1 METAKVGTDV
11 AGVRSVFA
19 GEEAANVV
27 CAELD
32 VDAGQCAA
40 AAAAA
45 AAPPAVPGAPSAS
58 AGIPEGLP
66 LVMSDVVI
74 IDGVNREADP
84 DERLLEALNST
95 LRRPPTEEQLHAPR
109 DETEGLF
116 CRRSEE
122 PVNEFSD
129 NKELLVCAFPHL
141 FPFGVGVPRSSLS
154 TNFTRYLMLHHS
166 NVFANE
172 PRFYFLLFNQLHR
185 HTNCR
190 STSLRVKA
198 QKKHIDAVTRITKAP
213 DFMARLEAAN
223 SHPESPDAKRLM
235 RSLHPHII
243 TLGAK
248 TPFSPASRKASFN
261 HFLAALNRSAHLP
274 NDRPHLR
281 SLTVPVLVRPRF
293 GTGQLFITMAFN
305 EVSGEAQ
312 CVCIEPVHSCR

>member
-1 METAKVGTDV
+1 
-11 AGVRSVFA
+11 
-19 GEEAANVV
+19 
-27 CAELD
+27 
-32 VDAGQCAA
+32 
-40 AAAAA
+40 
-45 AAPPAVPGAPSAS
+45 
-58 AGIPEGLP
+58 
-66 LVMSDVVI
+66 
-74 IDGVNREADP
+74 
-84 DERLLEALNST
+84 
-95 LRRPPTEEQLHAPR
+95 
-109 DETEGLF
+109 
-116 CRRSEE
+116 
-122 PVNEFSD
+122 
-129 NKELLVCAFPHL
+129 
-141 FPFGVGVPRSSLS
+141 
-154 TNFTRYLMLHHS
+154 MLHHS

-235 RSLHPHII
+235 ASLHPHII